1 MQQIIIEDT
10 VVKKEFTKST
20 EQFHIITAWIGLLLN
35 IVWSISDYFVLPDKF
50 IPFLIFRAT
59 VSLITLI
66 AILSKKITG
75 FSIYT
80 IMFILVMGISVQNA
94 YMWSVMDLANLQK
107 HAFAYMVLFIGVG
120 MLVLWEIWY
129 SVIIVAVTIISNI
142 IFYVLNSTL
151 SVDEFTINGGLL
163 VLTVAIFC
171 IFLIRTRYRLTMNE
185 IRIRLQLEASNK
197 LIEQKHT
204 EVIEQK
210 ELLSEQKEIL
220 QDKNKEIT
228 DSINYAKRLQEALLP
243 PKNLLD
249 DFFGENYFLFYQPRD
264 IVCGDFYWVHKLKTT
279 SIDGAK
285 KTYTLIA
292 VADCTGHGVP
302 GAFMSLLGSN
312 FLHQSATEK
321 NINSPAEALDYLN
334 SKIISTLNHGYG
346 EPIRDGMDIALVAI
360 DMENKEMSYA
370 GANSPIYLIRNN
382 IAEFLKPT
390 KQAIGNLTYEVN
402 SYTNTIKELQTG
414 DCIYL
419 FTDGYADQFGG
430 EIGKKLMRKSLENT
444 LCKINQLPL
453 NEQRIILEDK
463 FMKWKGSLD
472 QVDDVCVIGKAPVGG
487 VVMWC

>member
-1 MQQIIIEDT
+1 MQQITIDNDL
-10 VVKKEFTKST
+10 VKKEFTKST
-20 EQFHIITAWIGLLLN
+20 EQFHVITTWIGLLLN
-35 IVWSISDYFVLPDKF
+35 IVWCISDYFVLPDKF
-50 IPFLIFRAT
+50 LAFFIFRAS
-59 VSLITLI
+59 VSLITVL
-66 AILSKKITG
+66 AILSKKLTG

-80 IMFILVMGISVQNA
+80 IMFILVIGISVQNS

-120 MLVLWEIWY
+120 MLVLWDIWY
-129 SVIIVAVTIISNI
+129 SIIIVAVTIITNI
-142 IFYVLNSTL
+142 IFYVINSKLT
-151 SVDEFTINGGLL
+151 VDEFTINGGLL

-185 IRIRLQLEASNK
+185 IRIRLQLEESNK
-197 LIEQKHT
+197 LIEQKHS
-204 EVIEQK
+204 EVLEQK
-210 ELLSEQKEIL
+210 ELLTEQKEIL
-220 QDKNKEIT
+220 FNKNKEIT

-249 DFFGENYFLFYQPRD
+249 ELFGENYFLLYKPRD
-264 IVCGDFYWVHKLKTT
+264 IVCGDFYWVRKIVTT
-279 SIDGAK
+279 PVNGKS
-285 KTYTLIA
+285 KTYVLLA

-321 NINSPAEALDYLN
+321 SINSPAEALDYLN

-360 DMENKEMSYA
+360 DMENMEMAYA
-370 GANSPIYLIRNN
+370 GANSPIYLIRDNV
-382 IAEFLKPT
+382 AEFLKAT
-390 KQAIGNLTYEVN
+390 KQAIGNLTFEVN
-402 SYTNTIKELQTG
+402 LYTNTTKKLQKG

-444 LCKINQLPL
+444 FCKINQLPL
-453 NEQRIILEDK
+453 NEQKTIIEDK
-463 FMKWKGSLD
+463 FLKWKGELD
-472 QVDDVCVIGKAPVGG
+472 QVDDVCVIGIKI
-487 VVMWC
+487 